1 MNTIGDR
8 IKEIRSEAGLTGEAF
23 GDLVNVSKSYI
34 SQLESGSRANLDKLK
49 IDVIAKHFAVNKD
62 WLEHGKGP
70 KRFTQ
75 LTQSKES
82 SSADLAKPKDLSAD
96 LKKSEKSNA
105 TPIGVKLIPV
115 FGMAQALGYNPHHG
129 DVIPDDVY
137 SLPKVVVM
145 DDGRDYAAFKVEGRS
160 MEPTLVEGVIVLC
173 DIHLEPTN
181 KCIVCIKWD
190 DTVCVKRYRR
200 VNNHIM
206 LTSDNPSYGEEYN
219 IQAEEVDWC
228 LRVRRVIA
236 DLP

>member
-1 MNTIGDR
+1 MNTIGER
-8 IKEIRSEAGLTGEAF
+8 IKEIRSEAGMTGVEF
-23 GDLVNVSKSYI
+23 GNVINVSKAYI
-34 SQLESGSRANLDKLK
+34 SQLESGVRTNLDRLK
-49 IDVIAKHFAVNKD
+49 IEAIARRFSVNIE

-70 KRFTQ
+70 KRFTE
-75 LTQSKES
+75 LTASQTRLINHNAAPARFEANKE
-82 SSADLAKPKDLSAD
+82 KV
-96 LKKSEKSNA
+96 EKSNA
-105 TPIGVKLIPV
+105 IPIGVKLVPV
-115 FGMAQALGYNPHHG
+115 FGMAQALGYKPHHG
-129 DVIPDDVY
+129 DVIPDDIY

-206 LTSDNPSYGEEYN
+206 LTSDNPTYGEEYN